1 MTLSAAQPI
10 LPGNSGFFQ
19 PFPVELQTV
28 VFCHLPSFQDVFSL
42 ASTCRQLRDVWLK
55 DLTTIY
61 KHVAKRNITYERHA
75 RILLADQGGPVPE
88 AGIQSASNVHHMIKI
103 QHVVDKAIA
112 RFESDIVSKVRTH
125 GLRAEEYYGPGI
137 DSHPPYL
144 TRTERPRFI
153 RSYYRL
159 WGLLSI
165 ENVER
170 RQARLQSLSL
180 KQLLYLCEISWL
192 PHGMGP
198 GEDVNPETGAMIL
211 QQRIQE
217 REKLSKWIL
226 EHTESTYRRIHGQDM
241 ELIWVIAMDEGY
253 GDFLVMWDHWHS
265 SLKEFVCGRWA
276 KEPPYKKELHLE
288 LWEESP
294 NEEE

>member
-1 MTLSAAQPI
+1 MTLSAPQSTRPRS
-10 LPGNSGFFQ
+10 SGFFQ
-19 PFPVELQTV
+19 PLPVDLQTV
-28 VFCHLPSFQDVFSL
+28 VFCHLTSFQDVLGL

-55 DLTTIY
+55 GLTTIY
-61 KHVAKRNITYERHA
+61 KHVAKRNITCERHA
-75 RILLADQGGPVPE
+75 RYLLADQGGPPPE
-88 AGIQSASNVHHMIKI
+88 AGIQSARNVYQMMRN
-103 QHVVDKAIA
+103 QNMVYKAIA
-112 RFESDIVSKVRTH
+112 QFASAIVSKVRTH
-125 GLRAEEYYGPGI
+125 GLRAAEYYGPGV

-165 ENVER
+165 ENIER

-198 GEDVNPETGAMIL
+198 GEYLNPETEAMVL
-211 QQRIQE
+211 QQRIQA
-217 REKLSKWIL
+217 REKLSQWIL
-226 EHTESTYRRIHGQDM
+226 QHTESTYQRIHGQDM

-253 GDFLVMWDHWHS
+253 GDFLVMWDHWHN
-265 SLKEFVCGRWA
+265 SLKEVVCGRRA
-276 KEPPYKKELHLE
+276 KEPPFKKGMHLE
-288 LWEESP
+288 LWEESL
-294 NEEE
+294 NEDE